1 MSVAAREAFDLRSPF
16 RLEDALDVG
25 LSLRALRTKRFQRV
39 FKGVYVAAEVP
50 LDAAT
55 RARAALLLHP
65 ADAHASHTTAALLLG
80 IPVPDESFVHVTVR
94 RAEDRNYR
102 PGLKPHVREG
112 GSDVV
117 LVDGIRVSAPL
128 QLFVEL
134 AATLPLVDAV
144 VAIDAMLR
152 LKLVTLAQLWNYCD
166 RLQGQRNSRSARR
179 VLTYAREDVDSPM
192 EPRVR
197 MLLVLAGL
205 PEPKVA
211 FKIVDDDG
219 VVLRRLDLSYPEVRL
234 IVEYD
239 GRHHIERVQQWVSD
253 LDRREEFDQG
263 DWRII
268 VVTSAGIYKEP
279 ARTIRRVREALRSRG
294 VPIRGVSD
302 AWRAHFP
309 TR

>member
-16 RLEDALDVG
+16 RLEDALAVG
-25 LSLRALRTKRFQRV
+25 LSSRALRTKRFQRV
-39 FKGVYVAAEVP
+39 FKGVYVAAAVP
-50 LDAAT
+50 LDVAT
-55 RARAALLLHP
+55 RAKAALLLHP
-65 ADAHASHTTAALLLG
+65 LDAHASHTTAAHLLG

-94 RAEDRNYR
+94 TPEDRNYR

-117 LVDGIRVSAPL
+117 LVNGIRVTSPQ

-144 VAIDAMLR
+144 VAVDAMLR
-152 LKLVTLAQLWNYCD
+152 LKLVTLAHLWVHCD
-166 RLQGQRNSRSARR
+166 RIQGQRHSRSARR
-179 VLTYAREDVDSPM
+179 VLKFARENVDSPM
-192 EPRVR
+192 ETRLR

-211 FKIVDDDG
+211 FNLVDDDG
-219 VVLRRLDLSYPEVRL
+219 VVLRRLDLSYPDVRL

-239 GRHHIERVQQWVSD
+239 GRHHIERVQQWASD
-253 LDRREEFDQG
+253 LDRREEFDRG
-263 DWRII
+263 NWRIV

-294 VPIRGVSD
+294 VPIRGESD
-302 AWRAHFP
+302 AWRPHFP

>member
-1 MSVAAREAFDLRSPF
+1 MSVAAHGVFDLRSPF
-16 RLEDALDVG
+16 LLEDALVAG
-25 LSLRALRTKRFQRV
+25 LTSRVFRTKRFQRV

-50 LDAAT
+50 LDVAT
-55 RARAALLLHP
+55 RTKAALLLHP
-65 ADAHASHTTAALLLG
+65 SEAHASHTTAARLLG

-94 RAEDRNYR
+94 RPEQRNYR
-102 PGLKPHVREG
+102 SGLKPHVREG

-117 LVDGIRVSAPL
+117 IVQGIRVSAPV

-134 AATLPLVDAV
+134 ASALPLVDAV
-144 VAIDAMLR
+144 VAVDAMLKLR
-152 LKLVTLAQLWNYCD
+152 LVTLTELWEHCD
-166 RLQGQRNSRSARR
+166 RLQGQRHSRSARR
-179 VLTYAREDVDSPM
+179 VLTYAREEVDSPM
-192 EPRVR
+192 ETRLR

-205 PEPKVA
+205 PEPTVA

-219 VVLRRLDLSYPEVRL
+219 VVLRRLDLSYPDVRL

-239 GRHHIERVQQWVSD
+239 GRQHIERIRQWNAD
-253 LDRREEFDQG
+253 LDRREEFDRG
-263 DWRII
+263 DWRIV

-279 ARTIRRVREALRSRG
+279 DRTIRRVREALRSRG
-294 VPIRGVSD
+294 VPVRGKSD